1 MSMPAVD
8 PTLETETR
16 LFNLGVTAILSID
29 EVGRGAIA
37 GPCGVGVAAYL
48 PTMQDAPTGI
58 RDSKAISEKKR
69 LLLAPLVSAWL
80 PASAVGYASADEIDS
95 LGITR
100 GLALAGARALQE
112 TLDQLAN
119 TGADMSRP
127 VILLDGSHNWLGSAA
142 NGVKVVT
149 QVKADRDCLSV
160 AAASVIAKVGRDLL
174 MEEFSITHPQY
185 GWAGNKGYGAAAHY
199 AAIKEFG
206 PVPGIHRFTW
216 LKPDQI

>member
-1 MSMPAVD
+1 MPAVD
-8 PTLETETR
+8 PNLETETR
-16 LFNLGVTAILSID
+16 LFASGATVILSID

-37 GPCGVGVAAYL
+37 GPCGVGVAAYIQKL
-48 PTMQDAPTGI
+48 ENPPAGI

-80 PASAVGYASADEIDS
+80 PASAVGYASSEEIDS
-95 LGITR
+95 LGINK
-100 GLALAGARALQE
+100 GLALAGARALDDVLQ
-112 TLDQLAN
+112 QLEKAGIDSTN
-119 TGADMSRP
+119 A
-127 VILLDGSHNWLGSAA
+127 VILLDGSHNWLGAA
-142 NGVKVVT
+142 SKGIKVVT
-149 QVKADRDCLSV
+149 QIKADRDCLSV

-174 MEEFSITHPQY
+174 MEDLAKTHTHY

-206 PVPGIHRFTW
+206 PIKGVHRMTW